1 MYQNNKMIKRSNKN
15 SIITVTEIMKVTTLD
30 Y

>member
-1 MYQNNKMIKRSNKN
+1 MYQNNKMIKRSNRN
-15 SIITVTEIMKVTTLD
+15 SNNNAEKIKVTTLD